1 MKQNEQDR
9 LDESVGEDVGVAAE
23 DVAAG
28 MGDRAAEQRL
38 AKDEADESAGEAEY
52 LEKKDN

>member
-23 DVAAG
+23 EVAAG